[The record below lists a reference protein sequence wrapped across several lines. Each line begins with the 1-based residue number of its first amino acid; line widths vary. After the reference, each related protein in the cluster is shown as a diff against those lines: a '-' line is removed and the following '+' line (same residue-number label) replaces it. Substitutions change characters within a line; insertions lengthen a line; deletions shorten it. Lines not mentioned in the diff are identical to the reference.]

1 MILTCP
7 NCGTQYAVKD
17 GAIPAQGRKVRCAAC
32 GESWHQDPGEFS
44 AESTAEAEQPAASD
58 PAAEDIA
65 ASDSPYESIP
75 EPAEDDEDESLAEA
89 ALIEPREG
97 PEAEERAF
105 QESVVEQAEPSES
118 VETDWRDSPEA
129 EPQADDFARF
139 DDDDLDEPRRRRLL
153 PLLLVFLTV
162 AVLTTLFWFL
172 APDEWKS
179 RLGLA
184 TQSSALTLLTPQ
196 MHRQRLESGN
206 ELLTVTGGVANPTG
220 KNQDVPPLTAKL
232 RTKDGRVVHSWTIA
246 PPARTLAPGGRANF
260 NSSKVDV
267 PPGGEELVIMLGGK
281 G

>member
-17 GAIPAQGRKVRCAAC
+17 GAIPAHGRKVRCAAC
-32 GESWHQDPGEFS
+32 GESWHQDPEGVEPGS
-44 AESTAEAEQPAASD
+44 VAQPAGP
-58 PAAEDIA
+58 PATEPVEDEA
-65 ASDSPYESIP
+65 AISASPYESIP
-75 EPAEDDEDESLAEA
+75 EPAEDDEDESVAEA
-89 ALIEPREG
+89 ALIEPRAG
-97 PEAEERAF
+97 PEAEERAY
-105 QESVVEQAEPSES
+105 QESIVEQAEPVAAADS
-118 VETDWRDSPEA
+118 DWRDSPEA
-129 EPQADDFARF
+129 EPVSDDFARF
-139 DDDDLDEPRRRRLL
+139 DEDVDEPRRSRLL

-162 AVLTTLFWFL
+162 AALTTLFWFF
-172 APDEWKS
+172 APDEWKA

-232 RTKDGRVVHSWTIA
+232 RTKEGRVVHSWTIA
-246 PPARTLAPGGRANF
+246 PPARTLAPGGRASF

-267 PPGGEELVIMLGGK
+267 PPGGEELVITLGGN